1 MDRIAR
7 LVAVSAT
14 LAGWLWAIP
23 ASATPE
29 LFSEALKQGMPAK
42 NCQYCHVS
50 QVPQKESYKPDDLNG
65 RGQWL
70 LGQKGTQQAKDVK
83 VDWLKQYP
91 GGREQ
96 K

>member
-7 LVAVSAT
+7 LVAAAAALT
-14 LAGWLWAIP
+14 GWLAAPP

-29 LFSEALKQGMPAK
+29 LFSEALKQGIPAK

-50 QVPQKESYKPDDLNG
+50 PVPQKESYKPDDLND
-65 RGQWL
+65 RGKWL
-70 LGQKGTQQAKDVK
+70 LGQKGKQQSKDLK